1 MSNAPHE
8 NAPVPLSP
16 TYRALKFLA
25 VAMGVV
31 LLGGLVV
38 VFGFMAK
45 QLKMD
50 SNNGSCD
57 PTTIAVAG
65 NNELM
70 KIEEKDDMI
79 TLWVRDETGAV
90 ALRRYT
96 MCGGDIVR
104 DVRISGGRPPLPPQ
118 GMSQGVPPQAGPD
131 GAPSPMPPMPPR

>member
-1 MSNAPHE
+1 MSNPTHE

-45 QLKMD
+45 QLKTG

-79 TLWVRDETGAV
+79 TIWVRDETGAV

-104 DVRISGGRPPLPPQ
+104 DVRISGGRPTVPPQ
-118 GMSQGVPPQAGPD
+118 GMPPQAGPD
-131 GAPSPMPPMPPR
+131 AAQPPVPPMPPR